1 MIVDREALIETLT
14 KRLKD
19 KNEQF
24 KRRHDYRL
32 VSRIDTT
39 IPKTEDAAS
48 QVTAN
53 FAKKIQQANST
64 YYTTCNS
71 THTPYLTTITEHSPS
86 KYHKRLWYSPNVRK
100 KVISRAKKVFFD
112 QVIFRSLTET
122 KKVYKSIPIEERA
135 IKHAFAVWDVDKH
148 LNEQLHKYYHVTQHL
163 EPIKHKPTPF
173 QKNQTRTHL
182 QRIIIKHKQTQNK
195 SAHKNINFVLTSSSP
210 VNLHHSTTYTS
221 SSSCTSTGTN
231 TQSATVN
238 GVAVKNLL
246 KLGTG
251 SKVGDATLHVPAGTA
266 KIGFYCVAWKGK
278 KAQVKFSVGGTEITT
293 INPAANVGATGN
305 APYTALN
312 VADSDYYEVEVPAGA
327 TDIKV
332 ETLDASNGRV
342 LFVGLKAF

>member
-86 KYHKRLWYSPNVRK
+86 KYHKRLWYSPHVRK

-148 LNEQLHKYYHVTQHL
+148 LNEQLHKYYHVTQHF

-195 SAHKNINFVLTSSSP
+195 SAHKNINFVLTPSSP

-221 SSSCTSTGTN
+221 SSYTSTGTN
-231 TQSATVN
+231 TVN
-238 GVAVKNLL
+238 VMSLRKNKHNYKLNSINRYNTSNNTNNVNTHSNYISLYSFNQHQRPKSNLQCYFNNQRIVKYNQTFY
-246 KLGTG
+246 KLTNTNTN
-251 SKVGDATLHVPAGTA
+251 SNKP
-266 KIGFYCVAWKGK
+266 
-278 KAQVKFSVGGTEITT
+278 FSLITT
-293 INPAANVGATGN
+293 NTSTKTNN
-305 APYTALN
+305 
-312 VADSDYYEVEVPAGA
+312 
-327 TDIKV
+327 
-332 ETLDASNGRV
+332 
-342 LFVGLKAF
+342 

>member
-19 KNEQF
+19 KNEKF

-100 KVISRAKKVFFD
+100 KVISRAKKVIFD

-135 IKHAFAVWDVDKH
+135 IKHSFAVWDVDKH
-148 LNEQLHKYYHVTQHL
+148 LNEQLHKYYHVTQHF

-182 QRIIIKHKQTQNK
+182 QRIIIKHKQTQNEIT
-195 SAHKNINFVLTSSSP
+195 HKNINFVLTPSAH
-210 VNLHHSTTYTS
+210 HHSTTYAY
-221 SSSCTSTGTN
+221 TSTGTN
-231 TQSATVN
+231 TVN
-238 GVAVKNLL
+238 VMSLRKTKNNFKLNSISRYHNNNYTSLYSFKQHQRPKSNLQCYFNNQRIVKYNQTFH
-246 KLGTG
+246 KLNNSNT
-251 SKVGDATLHVPAGTA
+251 KP
-266 KIGFYCVAWKGK
+266 
-278 KAQVKFSVGGTEITT
+278 FSIIT
-293 INPAANVGATGN
+293 
-305 APYTALN
+305 
-312 VADSDYYEVEVPAGA
+312 
-327 TDIKV
+327 
-332 ETLDASNGRV
+332 SNISTNTNN
-342 LFVGLKAF
+342 

>member
-39 IPKTEDAAS
+39 IPKTDDTAS

-86 KYHKRLWYSPNVRK
+86 KFHKRLWYSPHVRK

-148 LNEQLHKYYHVTQHL
+148 LNEQLHKYYHVTQHF
-163 EPIKHKPTPF
+163 EPIKHRPTPF

-195 SAHKNINFVLTSSSP
+195 STHKNINFVLTPSSH
-210 VNLHHSTTYTS
+210 VHLHHSTT
-221 SSSCTSTGTN
+221 CTSTGTN
-231 TQSATVN
+231 TVN
-238 GVAVKNLL
+238 VMSLRKNKNNYKLNSINHYNTSNNTNNVNTYSNYTSLYSFNQHQRPKSNLQCYFNNQRIVKYNQTFY
-246 KLGTG
+246 KLSNTN
-251 SKVGDATLHVPAGTA
+251 SNKP
-266 KIGFYCVAWKGK
+266 
-278 KAQVKFSVGGTEITT
+278 FSILTT
-293 INPAANVGATGN
+293 NTSTKTNN
-305 APYTALN
+305 
-312 VADSDYYEVEVPAGA
+312 
-327 TDIKV
+327 
-332 ETLDASNGRV
+332 
-342 LFVGLKAF
+342 